1 MHYSSRTETILPSG
15 CEIRKGTVF
24 LGFIDGCN
32 EGVGDLHVI
41 ENRSTTKINLHMPKY
56 DINDPTDLDIMRAQ
70 FDIISGNDWEEYLE
84 IAEER
89 NMHYKNINILKTA
102 QRKAG
107 ISKYLSPK
115 VILWVLSLVDQLD
128 SNEEE

>member
-1 MHYSSRTETILPSG
+1 
-15 CEIRKGTVF
+15 
-24 LGFIDGCN
+24 
-32 EGVGDLHVI
+32 
-41 ENRSTTKINLHMPKY
+41 MPKY

-70 FDIISGNDWEEYLE
+70 FDIISGNEWDEYLE

-115 VILWVLSLVDQLD
+115 VILWVLSLVEKLD
-128 SNEEE
+128 SEEE